1 MEVIDVDYVEVPN
14 DPIEE
19 QPPAQK
25 RHHSIAVPVL
35 AAALVVVLVVCG
47 ILACKLSAACAD
59 VAERNATI
67 SAHEKS
73 IASYT
78 ATIGHLK
85 EYLAYCQEELRYHD
99 LPFIYESVKARHDA
113 RIYDN
118 PFLRPHTP

>member
-1 MEVIDVDYVEVPN
+1 MEIIDVDYVEVPN

-25 RHHSIAVPVL
+25 RHRSIAVPVL
-35 AAALVVVLVVCG
+35 AAALVIVLAVCG
-47 ILACKLSAACAD
+47 ILACKLSAARAD
-59 VAERNATI
+59 VAERDATI
-67 SAHEKS
+67 SAHEKA

-78 ATIGHLK
+78 ATIDHLK

-99 LPFIYESVKARHDA
+99 LPFIYESVRACHDA
-113 RIYDN
+113 RICNN